1 MKREYA
7 KYFSICKVALIVI
20 FLLSHTFSYA
30 QKVDEIKSKISEY
43 AYGEG
48 EGATLSSADDAALV
62 DLLRKISVTVK
73 GDFVSRERE
82 TTSNSSFDSETT
94 YESIIRTYTN
104 ATLTNTERIII
115 KPEPDARVLRF
126 IRRSEID
133 RIFESRK
140 SKVYEFIE
148 IADAALSK
156 QQIDDALR
164 YYYWAYSLVKSLRYP
179 NEAKKEVDGKERLL
193 ITWIPTKLEEI
204 FRDISINAKKT
215 GQDTYEISARY
226 CGKSI
231 RSMDYSYFNGRD
243 NSAIYS
249 VKDGMG
255 QIEMNSGLSAQNANV
270 KVEYEFLGLAV
281 TDREVESVL
290 KSQEP
295 SVFKKAYY
303 SVYLP
308 NSAQI
313 GNDSYQASNDKITGN
328 ASSELSVTGTKDHFD
343 KLQKINSSISSNQT
357 ASIRNLF
364 TNEGWQDFSKILSY
378 GKIQTLANQE
388 VDFFQEGD
396 ETISRG
402 LSCIFKFS
410 NNRTF
415 NEQLSFTFDK
425 SGKISHVALGLG
437 KQMAEEEIL
446 SHGAWSEFSRKKIV
460 SFLEDYRT
468 AYATKDIDFMERVF
482 DDNAV
487 IIVGRKL
494 QAAPQM
500 TDGRYLQN
508 EFVKLTRYSKE
519 EFIKHLRS
527 SFKSKSYINL
537 HFSNCEV
544 IQLKKGV
551 ERYGIQVKQDYY
563 SSNYGDT
570 GYLYLLVDLE
580 DPKNPIIHVRTWQEN
595 PDPNFGVIGPGH
607 F

>member
-1 MKREYA
+1 MNREYA
-7 KYFSICKVALIVI
+7 KSYEFGKIALVVI
-20 FLLSHTFSYA
+20 FVLCHILCYA
-30 QKVDEIKSKISEY
+30 QKVDVIKSKIMEY

-48 EGATLSSADDAALV
+48 EGSTLSSADDAALV

-73 GDFVSRERE
+73 GDFVSKERE

-94 YESIIRTYTN
+94 YESIIKTYTN
-104 ATLTNTERIII
+104 ATLTNTERIVI
-115 KPEPDARVLRF
+115 KPEPDARVLRY

-133 RIFESRK
+133 RIFDSRK
-140 SKVYEFIE
+140 NKVYEFIE
-148 IADAALSK
+148 IADVALSK
-156 QQIDDALR
+156 LQIDDALR

-179 NEAKKEVDGKERLL
+179 NEAKKEVDGKDRLL

-226 CGKSI
+226 CGKPI

-249 VKDGMG
+249 IKDGMG
-255 QIEMNSGLSAQNANV
+255 QIEMNSGLSAQKANV
-270 KVEYEFLGLAV
+270 KVEYEFLGLAI

-295 SVFKKAYY
+295 SVFRKAYY

-308 NSAQI
+308 NSTQI
-313 GNDSYQASNDKITGN
+313 GNDSYKMPDNKIIGN
-328 ASSELSVTGTKDHFD
+328 LNSELSITGSKDHFD
-343 KLQKINSSISSNQT
+343 KLQRINSSIASNQ
-357 ASIRNLF
+357 AADVRYLF
-364 TNEGWQDFSKILSY
+364 NNEGWQDFSKILSY
-378 GKIQTLANQE
+378 GRIQTTTNQK

-396 ETISRG
+396 ETICRG
-402 LSCIFKFS
+402 LSCIFKFT

-437 KQMAEEEIL
+437 KQMAEEDIL

-468 AYATKDIDFMERVF
+468 AYATKDINFMERVF

-527 SFKSKSYINL
+527 SFQSKSYINL

>member
-1 MKREYA
+1 MELSRQGGLICNFIPT
-7 KYFSICKVALIVI
+7 YFFIV
-20 FLLSHTFSYA
+20 T
-30 QKVDEIKSKISEY
+30 
-43 AYGEG
+43 
-48 EGATLSSADDAALV
+48 
-62 DLLRKISVTVK
+62 K

-94 YESIIRTYTN
+94 YESIIKTYTN

-115 KPEPDARVLRF
+115 KPEPDARVLRY

-133 RIFESRK
+133 RIFDSRK

-226 CGKSI
+226 CGKPI

-249 VKDGMG
+249 IKDGMG

-295 SVFKKAYY
+295 SVFRKAYY

-313 GNDSYQASNDKITGN
+313 GNDSYQASNSTISGN
-328 ASSELSVTGTKDHFD
+328 SSSELSVTGTKEHFD
-343 KLQKINSSISSNQT
+343 KLQKINSSIASNQT

-364 TNEGWQDFSKILSY
+364 TNEGWLDFSKILSY
-378 GKIQTLANQE
+378 GKIQTLANQK

-402 LSCIFKFS
+402 LSCIFKLGCS
-410 NNRTF
+410 
-415 NEQLSFTFDK
+415 
-425 SGKISHVALGLG
+425 ISC
-437 KQMAEEEIL
+437 
-446 SHGAWSEFSRKKIV
+446 S
-460 SFLEDYRT
+460 
-468 AYATKDIDFMERVF
+468 
-482 DDNAV
+482 V
-487 IIVGRKL
+487 I
-494 QAAPQM
+494 
-500 TDGRYLQN
+500 
-508 EFVKLTRYSKE
+508 FVN
-519 EFIKHLRS
+519 
-527 SFKSKSYINL
+527 SKSYN
-537 HFSNCEV
+537 SK
-544 IQLKKGV
+544 IQIVMRCKVLQKWHRTQLTRQNVCKPF
-551 ERYGIQVKQDYY
+551 IQ
-563 SSNYGDT
+563 
-570 GYLYLLVDLE
+570 
-580 DPKNPIIHVRTWQEN
+580 WA
-595 PDPNFGVIGPGH
+595 
-607 F
+607 

>member
-1 MKREYA
+1 MIKET
-7 KYFSICKVALIVI
+7 KGVFLHKVNWVILLLIVPI
-20 FLLSHTFSYA
+20 LSNA
-30 QKVDEIKSKISEY
+30 QNPDDIRNNISEY
-43 AYGEG
+43 IYGDG
-48 EGATLSSADDAALV
+48 VGTTLAIADDAALV

-73 GDFVSRERE
+73 GDFISREKE
-82 TTSNSSFDSETT
+82 STTGKDFNFESS
-94 YESIIRTYTN
+94 YESIIKTYTN
-104 ATLTNTERIII
+104 ATITNTERIII
-115 KPEPDARVLRF
+115 KPEPNAHVLRYVK
-126 IRRSEID
+126 RAEID
-133 RIFESRK
+133 RIFISRRN
-140 SKVYEFIE
+140 KVYEFIE
-148 IADAALSK
+148 IADVALSK

-179 NEAKKEVDGKERLL
+179 NEAKMEVDGKERLL
-193 ITWIPTKLEEI
+193 ITWLPTKLEEI

-226 CGKSI
+226 CGKPI

-249 VKDGMG
+249 IKDGMG

-270 KVEYEFLGLAV
+270 KVEYEFLGLAI

-295 SVFKKAYY
+295 SVFRKAYY

-313 GNDSYQASNDKITGN
+313 GNNYYQASDNKITGN
-328 ASSELSVTGTKDHFD
+328 SSSKLTITGSKDHFD
-343 KLQKINSSISSNQT
+343 KLQKINSSIASNQS
-357 ASIRNLF
+357 ANVRHLF

-378 GKIQTLANQE
+378 GRIQTTTNQK
-388 VDFFQEGD
+388 VDFFQEGN
-396 ETISRG
+396 ETICRG
-402 LSCIFKFS
+402 LSCIFKFT

-425 SGKISHVALGLG
+425 NGKISHVALGLG
-437 KQMAEEEIL
+437 KQIAEEEIL
-446 SHGAWSEFSRKKIV
+446 SHEAWSEFSRKKIV

-468 AYATKDIDFMERVF
+468 AYATKDINFMERVF

-494 QAAPQM
+494 QSAPQM
-500 TDGRYLQN
+500 TDGKYLQN
-508 EFVKLTRYSKE
+508 EYVKLTRFSKE

-527 SFKSKSYINL
+527 SFQNKSYINL